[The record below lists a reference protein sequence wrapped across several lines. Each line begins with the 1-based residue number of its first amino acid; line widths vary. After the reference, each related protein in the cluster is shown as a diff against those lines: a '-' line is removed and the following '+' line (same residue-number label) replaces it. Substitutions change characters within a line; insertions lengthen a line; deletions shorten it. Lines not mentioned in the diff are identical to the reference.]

1 MPISAKQTRVYG
13 GGVRGMTIPTGIG
26 LKFTLTPVN
35 PPQRLTIIALNFST
49 YVIFYKI
56 RSCREPSK
64 QFVQAPIAYKY
75 IKIFFYWEAF
85 EYLLRVLWFSE
96 RSEACRPSW
105 IVWDGRLMTDEWH
118 LINHW
123 YFTITFTGL
132 HYRRLIGPVFVK
144 IMITW
149 KCNQARNK
157 TGCGKPTRRLSTV
170 MVRCV

>member
-1 MPISAKQTRVYG
+1 MLISAKQTRVYG
-13 GGVRGMTIPTGIG
+13 GGVRGMTVPTGIG
-26 LKFTLTPVN
+26 LKFTQTPVK
-35 PPQRLTIIALNFST
+35 PPQRLIIIARNFSI
-49 YVIFYKI
+49 YIIFYKI

-75 IKIFFYWEAF
+75 IKVFFYWEAF

-123 YFTITFTGL
+123 YFTINIYGDSL
-132 HYRRLIGPVFVK
+132 PK
-144 IMITW
+144 IDRT
-149 KCNQARNK
+149 
-157 TGCGKPTRRLSTV
+157 
-170 MVRCV
+170 CVCENNDNLEVQPGTQQNGVWQTH